1 MIKVRL
7 RPCIVG
13 GQRALFHRW
22 IEKIT
27 PIIKIQMRLPQ
38 KELAARIKTVKESIV
53 LIGGK
58 PFLVKTNNPKIV
70 GVVVVCEGADDVS
83 VKLSVVE
90 IITTTLSINADK
102 VRIIKMK

>member
-38 KELAARIKTVKESIV
+38 KELTERIKTVKESFPYLPFDTETIV
-53 LIGGK
+53 QKETLAIVELESGEIREVK
-58 PFLVKTNNPKIV
+58 PSEVRFRDMKVT
-70 GVVVVCEGADDVS
+70 EEW
-83 VKLSVVE
+83 KL
-90 IITTTLSINADK
+90 
-102 VRIIKMK
+102 

>member
-38 KELAARIKTVKESIV
+38 KELAERIKTVDRK
-53 LIGGK
+53 
-58 PFLVKTNNPKIV
+58 
-70 GVVVVCEGADDVS
+70 
-83 VKLSVVE
+83 SVV
-90 IITTTLSINADK
+90 
-102 VRIIKMK
+102 

>member
-13 GQRALFHRW
+13 GKRALFHRW

-38 KELAARIKTVKESIV
+38 KDLAERIKTVKESYPYLPFDTETIAQKETLALV
-53 LIGGK
+53 ELESGEIREVK
-58 PFLVKTNNPKIV
+58 PSEVRFR
-70 GVVVVCEGADDVS
+70 DM
-83 VKLSVVE
+83 
-90 IITTTLSINADK
+90 K
-102 VRIIKMK
+102 VTEEWEL